1 MLVIAL
7 EDNMR
12 VILLCSLLVMLTACN
27 TTAGVLSGVG
37 KDLQSASELVT
48 PKEKVPLK

>member
-1 MLVIAL
+1 
-7 EDNMR
+7 MR

-27 TTAGVLSGVG
+27 TTAGVPSGVG

-48 PKEKVPLK
+48 PKEKVPLT

>member
-1 MLVIAL
+1 
-7 EDNMR
+7 MR
-12 VILLCSLLVMLTACN
+12 VILSLTLLVMLTACN

-37 KDLQSASELVT
+37 KDLQTASELVT